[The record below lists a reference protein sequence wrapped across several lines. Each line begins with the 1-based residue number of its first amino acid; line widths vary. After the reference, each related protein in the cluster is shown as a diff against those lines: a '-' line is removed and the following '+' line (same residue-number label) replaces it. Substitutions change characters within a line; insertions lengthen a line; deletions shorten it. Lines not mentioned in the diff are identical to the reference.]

1 MSTQCKLIL
10 VYGIVIALFLSNT
23 CATNAKIATA
33 RFPGIVENITVR
45 ALEGGNYLEN
55 EDAHTLKSLKLNVSW
70 VPPNGG
76 KRPSSYSIL
85 ITSVP
90 KETDVHGTGCAEN
103 SVLYTAPNKSPFSV
117 LVPQN
122 ELSNDMPEVSI
133 RPNCT
138 YKIQVYANPR
148 ARPVGK
154 PLEVIYTVP
163 ECVGRACSCAAATA
177 ALPVPKVEAIQTKK
191 NIVINWN
198 VTSNG
203 SDIHSYIISIGMP
216 LLTSKAGRPVY
227 NITDINN
234 VTSTTRTFIWN
245 LKINE
250 QHIKMKDGYKI
261 LVAATDHRGCLGT
274 RGSFTV
280 VTGGTETLGKSTMWL
295 LLVGAALCVIIGFT
309 VVTIHNKNVHQLIWP
324 SRSVRRQ
331 TMPQF
336 APYKSRWSELIF
348 RKSSILYVEQRPE
361 DLARCKVS
369 DDSDEFEV
377 PYKCINL
384 LYKLGEGQFGI
395 VYLGSLC
402 LNNNKS
408 GLVAVKMSQCSDA
421 SNEPKARRQ
430 LLEEIKIMKTAG
442 SHRHLVGLIGCCTS
456 PDNPICILLEYME
469 GGDLLAYL
477 HSRRGIESSDAS
489 LCTFEK
495 TASRYVNIID
505 TDRSKENDLHGAIE
519 KQQFMKFA
527 LDIAKG
533 MEHLEGKRITHR
545 DLAARNILLT
555 SDLTLKISD
564 FGLSRNGIYVINNTA
579 SKVRQLPIR
588 WMSPEAIRD
597 HAFSSKSDVWSFGIV
612 LWEIGTLG
620 SFPYASIQDDELMHY
635 LIQDKC
641 RLTCPNTIS
650 PDVYKIMCSCW
661 NTAAQSRPSFAQ
673 LVLDLRTLKEPLHSK
688 HETSNPCYTL
698 LSH

>member
-177 ALPVPKVEAIQTKK
+177 ALPVPK
-191 NIVINWN
+191 
-198 VTSNG
+198 
-203 SDIHSYIISIGMP
+203 
-216 LLTSKAGRPVY
+216 
-227 NITDINN
+227 
-234 VTSTTRTFIWN
+234 
-245 LKINE
+245 
-250 QHIKMKDGYKI
+250 
-261 LVAATDHRGCLGT
+261 
-274 RGSFTV
+274 
-280 VTGGTETLGKSTMWL
+280 WL

-489 LCTFEK
+489 L
-495 TASRYVNIID
+495 
-505 TDRSKENDLHGAIE
+505 SKENDLHGAIE